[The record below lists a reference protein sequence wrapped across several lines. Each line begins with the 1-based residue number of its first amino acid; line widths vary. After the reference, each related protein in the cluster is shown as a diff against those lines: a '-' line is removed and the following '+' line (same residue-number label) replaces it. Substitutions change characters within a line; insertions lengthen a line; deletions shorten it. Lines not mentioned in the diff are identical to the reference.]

1 MARLRLAAALVA
13 VALCPALAAAQQ
25 PTRTTG
31 SWEIGA
37 GNYTPKIDSDFTPST
52 TAGLPP
58 GPGPYSQMFGS
69 GRGWLFRVAYSRAL
83 FSSFGTLEAGVRLGF
98 FSRSAGGLYLD
109 TTGTTPT
116 WKRSADRTS
125 LKIIPTSLM
134 LTYRFDVLAERYSI
148 PLAPYAR
155 FTLERYNWWTTA
167 GNNGF
172 KKYGATNGYSFT
184 GGLALLLDVFDP
196 TLARELDRD
205 TGIHHTYLYFDATR
219 SKVDD
224 FGSKKSWDLSGKE
237 WMLSTG
243 LMFVF

>member
-1 MARLRLAAALVA
+1 MRPLRLAAALVA
-13 VALCPALAAAQQ
+13 LGLCPALAAAQQ
-25 PTRTTG
+25 PSRTTG
-31 SWEIGA
+31 SWEVGA
-37 GNYTPKIDSDFTPST
+37 GNFTPKIDSDFTPPT
-52 TAGLPP
+52 PTPGFPP
-58 GPGPYSQMFGS
+58 GAGPYSEMFGK
-69 GRGWLFRVAYSRAL
+69 GRGWLFRAAYSRAL
-83 FSSFGTLEAGVRLGF
+83 LTGFGTLEGGLRVGF
-98 FSRSAGGLYLD
+98 FNRSARSFSQDPATGAWSRSGE
-109 TTGTTPT
+109 T
-116 WKRSADRTS
+116 TS

-155 FTLERYNWWTTA
+155 FSLERYNWWVSGAT
-167 GNNGF
+167 NGM

-196 TLARELDRD
+196 SMARELDRD
-205 TGIHHTYLYFDATR
+205 TGIHHTYLYFDATK

-243 LMFVF
+243 LLFVF